1 MLNKLTPEQIQ
12 KKVAFIKNYISADNA
27 ADGSLV
33 DPNANVTRK
42 TVATLEAELHKFDN
56 IQLNRH
62 MVYQELIR
70 MFGLETAEQYLKD
83 IESHLIYVHDETSL
97 KPYCASIS
105 LYPFL
110 LEGTKNLGGTSKA
123 PKNLQSFSGSFVNL
137 IYQIASNF
145 AGAIATVEFL
155 MYFDYFARKT
165 YGKAYL
171 KTNLENIL
179 QEFQGV
185 VYAMNQPAAA
195 RGDQSVFWNIA
206 LFDKFYFE
214 AMFGE
219 FN

>member
-110 LEGTKNLGGTSKA
+110 LEGTKNLGGSMSQ
-123 PKNLQSFSGSFVNL
+123 N
-137 IYQIASNF
+137 
-145 AGAIATVEFL
+145 
-155 MYFDYFARKT
+155 R
-165 YGKAYL
+165 L
-171 KTNLENIL
+171 K
-179 QEFQGV
+179 
-185 VYAMNQPAAA
+185 
-195 RGDQSVFWNIA
+195 
-206 LFDKFYFE
+206 
-214 AMFGE
+214 
-219 FN
+219 